1 MRGVVM
7 AAVALAACAVNAE
20 AAGRA
25 EWMRGSFGL
34 SVHWTAQ
41 CALEDGTQVPF
52 EEAVDRFDVERF
64 ADALESVGARHC
76 IFTIAHGLQKMPC
89 PNAALD
95 AIDSGRTTKRDLVG
109 ELIAALGRRGIRFI
123 AYYNHSC
130 NGNDKGGLVKAW
142 KTKCGCPCDDDGTG
156 SMETFASN
164 YCAIVSDLSR
174 RYGKPVSFD
183 HPSVPLEKFFAEA
196 VGAVRG

>member
-1 MRGVVM
+1 MRGFVM
-7 AAVALAACAVNAE
+7 AAVAVAACAANAE

-95 AIDSGRTTKRDLVG
+95 AIDPGRTTKRDLVG

-130 NGNDKGGLVKAW
+130 NGNDDVEWRRQGSPCRRVSPTPISPRTSGSTVRRA
-142 KTKCGCPCDDDGTG
+142 GCSPSTSSSPPTGPSTPPRSRNFGDAPDD
-156 SMETFASN
+156 N
-164 YCAIVSDLSR
+164 
-174 RYGKPVSFD
+174 
-183 HPSVPLEKFFAEA
+183 
-196 VGAVRG
+196 